1 MKKPIFLSVLLL
13 GAVLLFSCNKI
24 TENKLHGS
32 WTMSTAYRNGTDY
45 SVLFLIAYPNYKLTF
60 NKNGTYL
67 ESYGTNVNTGLYVVQ
82 DKGKTIVLNPNS
94 LTPRVYSVV
103 KISGKKMD
111 VKGTIDFVNQDE
123 YNLIKQK

>member
-1 MKKPIFLSVLLL
+1 
-13 GAVLLFSCNKI
+13 
-24 TENKLHGS
+24 
-32 WTMSTAYRNGTDY
+32 
-45 SVLFLIAYPNYKLTF
+45 
-60 NKNGTYL
+60 
-67 ESYGTNVNTGLYVVQ
+67 LYVVQ